1 MSAEHPDT
9 PPPPFKLLSVLWLML
24 AVVGLIATGWLAFR
38 HSERN
43 GIERMRQAALHQ
55 LAVRAA
61 AIDGMVSRHAAIPAA
76 IQLNRETISLLRART
91 SDQAPLRQGANR
103 FLQQLNDHLGGPAIF
118 VLNVQGRVVA
128 SSDWIL
134 SDNLLD
140 ADLSYMPF
148 FRSAASGSPARHYA
162 IDHIRHEAGYYFAQ
176 PIRDEA
182 QDWQVI
188 GVAVVKTSIRE
199 LERRWL
205 TQEGP
210 AVIVDNNG
218 IVLLSSPPEWRYASL
233 QPLPG
238 EALSDIDPRQFAG
251 QAVGRHSLNIVTD
264 GSDEGA
270 VVRLPKSLSN
280 DVRKFSGIGP
290 YLALS
295 RNLPETTWRIIVFT
309 DLRPVASQAISH
321 AALAVA
327 ALGCMLLGGL
337 YLSQRRRLTRS
348 REQARM
354 LMERSHQQ
362 LERKVKERTADLS
375 RAVTSLQREVSERQ
389 RAEQTLRAAQDELV
403 QAAKLAVVGQ
413 MAAGITHE
421 LSQPLSAIR
430 TLSENAAEFMRR
442 GDQATAE
449 SNLAVVGQ
457 LTGQMGNIINPL
469 KTFARKAPAVSSAV
483 DLARAVEAALF
494 LFNPRL
500 LKQQVGVER
509 GFEPGQWLACCDPN
523 RLQQVLVNLIC
534 NALDAMAGSA
544 VRRLRFE
551 AQREGDRIILA
562 VQDSGS
568 GLGAEALAHL
578 FEPFFT
584 TKQPGEGLGLGLTIS
599 RDILRDFGGDLRAE
613 AAQGGGARFI
623 IILPD
628 LHTCQLP

>member
-1 MSAEHPDT
+1 MPAEPPYT
-9 PPPPFKLLSVLWLML
+9 PPPPLKLLPLLWLML
-24 AVVGLIATGWLAFR
+24 AVVGLAATGWLAFQ
-38 HSERN
+38 HSERL
-43 GIERMRQAALHQ
+43 GIERMRQVALHQ
-55 LAVRAA
+55 LTVRAA

-76 IQLNRETISLLRART
+76 IQLHHETIDLLRARP
-91 SDQAPLRQGANR
+91 SDQARLRQGANQ
-103 FLQQLNDHLGGPAIF
+103 FLQRLNDHLGGPAIF

-134 SDNLLD
+134 SDNLLG

-182 QDWQVI
+182 QDWRVI

-218 IVLLSSPPEWRYASL
+218 IVLLASPPEWRYASL

-238 EALSDIDPRQFAG
+238 EALSDLDPRQFAG

-270 VVRLPKSLSN
+270 VVRLPQSLRN

-309 DLRPVASQAISH
+309 DLRPVASQATSH

-483 DLARAVEAALF
+483 DLARAVESALF

-500 LKQQVGVER
+500 GKQQVGVEL
-509 GFEPGQWLACCDPN
+509 GFEPGQWIACCDSN
-523 RLQQVLVNLIC
+523 RLQQVLVNLIG
-534 NALDAMAGSA
+534 NALDAMARST

-551 AQREGDRIILA
+551 AQREGDRIIL
-562 VQDSGS
+562 
-568 GLGAEALAHL
+568 
-578 FEPFFT
+578 
-584 TKQPGEGLGLGLTIS
+584 
-599 RDILRDFGGDLRAE
+599 
-613 AAQGGGARFI
+613 
-623 IILPD
+623 
-628 LHTCQLP
+628 